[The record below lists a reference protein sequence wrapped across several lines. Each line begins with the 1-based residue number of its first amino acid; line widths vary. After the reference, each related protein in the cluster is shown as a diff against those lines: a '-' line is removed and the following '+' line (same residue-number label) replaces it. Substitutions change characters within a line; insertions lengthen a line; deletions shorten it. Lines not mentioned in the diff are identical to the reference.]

1 MKRRNRKSV
10 YIAMVAALTA
20 ASLSGCLTVKLEVK
34 AKETPVAE
42 QTVQETRVPAE
53 STTAKEYYLESEMA
67 VPSDGLESGVGSETS
82 VKTEHQK
89 MADGAEPSRE
99 VTTPEKTTLAAET
112 GEQTPASGK
121 NGSAQNAW
129 AQAITIDA
137 ARKLVAERI
146 PGINV
151 NSIYIK
157 EDYDD
162 GRYLYEGEAFFEQTE
177 YEFEI
182 EPFSGNFLEWS
193 VERKR

>member
-1 MKRRNRKSV
+1 MKRRNRKSI
-10 YIAMVAALTA
+10 YITMIAVMTA

-34 AKETPVAE
+34 AKETWAAE
-42 QTVQETRVPAE
+42 TTAQETTVLTE
-53 STTAKEYYLESEMA
+53 STTAQEYSLASEMTKG
-67 VPSDGLESGVGSETS
+67 SDGTKPGVGSETS
-82 VKTEHQK
+82 GKTERQK
-89 MADGAEPSRE
+89 MTDGAEQFRE

-112 GEQTPASGK
+112 SGQMQASGK

-129 AQAITIDA
+129 TKALTIEA
-137 ARKLVAERI
+137 ARTLVAERI
-146 PGINV
+146 PGIDV

-157 EDYDD
+157 EDFDD

-182 EPFSGNFLEWS
+182 DPYSGAFLEWS

>member
-1 MKRRNRKSV
+1 MKRRNRKSI
-10 YIAMVAALTA
+10 YITMIAVLTS

-34 AKETPVAE
+34 AKETSVAE
-42 QTVQETRVPAE
+42 QTVQETSVPVE
-53 STTAKEYYLESEMA
+53 STTAKEYYIESEMTK
-67 VPSDGLESGVGSETS
+67 PSDGIESGVGSETS
-82 VKTEHQK
+82 GKTERQK
-89 MADGAEPSRE
+89 MTDGAEVNRD

-112 GEQTPASGK
+112 SGQMPASGK

-129 AQAITIDA
+129 AKTITIEA
-137 ARKLVAERI
+137 ARTLVAERI
-146 PGINV
+146 PGIDV

-182 EPFSGNFLEWS
+182 DPYSGAFLEWS